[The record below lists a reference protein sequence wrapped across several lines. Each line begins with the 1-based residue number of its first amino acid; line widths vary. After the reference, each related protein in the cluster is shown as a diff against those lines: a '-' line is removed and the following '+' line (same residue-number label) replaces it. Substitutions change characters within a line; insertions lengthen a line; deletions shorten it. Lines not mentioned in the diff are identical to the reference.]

1 MDTYGGS
8 IGPCCCG
15 GVCHS
20 VAQAIMR
27 FMGAIGVAPDVTTYK
42 KLALGCRRS
51 SDGLQ
56 LLKEMKVSRSHK
68 PLRLGTHSV
77 MCMG

>member
-1 MDTYGGS
+1 
-8 IGPCCCG
+8 
-15 GVCHS
+15 
-20 VAQAIMR
+20 MR
-27 FMGAIGVAPDVTTYK
+27 FMGAIGVAPDISTYK

>member
-1 MDTYGGS
+1 
-8 IGPCCCG
+8 
-15 GVCHS
+15 
-20 VAQAIMR
+20 MR
-27 FMGAIGVAPDVTTYK
+27 FMSDIGVAPDVSTYK

-51 SDGLQ
+51 TDGLQ

-68 PLRLGTHSV
+68 PLRSGTHNA

>member
-1 MDTYGGS
+1 
-8 IGPCCCG
+8 
-15 GVCHS
+15 
-20 VAQAIMR
+20 MR
-27 FMGAIGVAPDVTTYK
+27 FMGAIGVAPDISTYK

-68 PLRLGTHSV
+68 PLRLGTQCYVYGLAPAVSV
-77 MCMG
+77 HI